1 MAASLQAITVA
12 GPSLTLGTD
21 VLIFEHL
28 LFDHTS
34 RLQPPQTAE
43 ASNIRDEEITLGR
56 LAVIRQHALG
66 SLVNLKSPP
75 ADVIVRELT
84 ALRAGRPPFTG
95 CTVIDASCHGS
106 GRDLAGLR
114 ALSEASG
121 VNIVASAGISADAAS
136 AFAEEPEELANKLV
150 EELTKGV
157 EVPGRFV
164 EPIRCGVLA
173 LGDGIYSQNTKA
185 RTILLQGVGEA
196 QRRTGAPLL
205 IALPA
210 NPPPSGTPASSQM
223 TSAVGAIVELI
234 ETYGARPDGIIVC
247 HAQNLWSSHQTQS
260 VYTDQLLRLGVTLCV
275 DGLGCDWM
283 RAGAYDL
290 VASRDGEDVSMDVS
304 DSNQHQL
311 HALEDESEPPS
322 ESLLAETVA
331 RLASRNYAPQIM
343 LSHGISTRLQFESYG
358 GGGLSHIKR
367 VFLPKLQKRGLSPEH
382 ATLLLSGNA
391 CKALAWWTPGGPA
404 PRVCKVWTCYSCH
417 RSFEEALNPAE
428 ALPTDQMYYEK
439 FEYRYCSTHCLG
451 GHRKAGFKAGFR
463 CEPPAS

>member
-1 MAASLQAITVA
+1 M
-12 GPSLTLGTD
+12 
-21 VLIFEHL
+21 
-28 LFDHTS
+28 
-34 RLQPPQTAE
+34 
-43 ASNIRDEEITLGR
+43 
-56 LAVIRQHALG
+56 
-66 SLVNLKSPP
+66 
-75 ADVIVRELT
+75 RELT

-106 GRDLAGLR
+106 GRDLAGLK

-121 VNIVASAGISADAAS
+121 VNIVASAGISAEAAS
-136 AFAEEPEELANKLV
+136 AFAVEPEELAKKLV
-150 EELTKGV
+150 EALTKGV

-210 NPPPSGTPASSQM
+210 NPPPSVGTPASSQM

-322 ESLLAETVA
+322 ESSSPRRSAP
-331 RLASRNYAPQIM
+331 RLTELRAAAHAVSRH
-343 LSHGISTRLQFESYG
+343 LDTSTIRIVRRRR
-358 GGGLSHIKR
+358 LSHIKR
-367 VFLPKLQKRGLSPEH
+367 VFRQSSKSAASHQS
-382 ATLLLSGNA
+382 TQ
-391 CKALAWWTPGGPA
+391 
-404 PRVCKVWTCYSCH
+404 
-417 RSFEEALNPAE
+417 RS
-428 ALPTDQMYYEK
+428 Y
-439 FEYRYCSTHCLG
+439 
-451 GHRKAGFKAGFR
+451 
-463 CEPPAS
+463 